1 MAQYLPY
8 IPETIPE
15 PALYKPDFNFFDRM
29 LQRKQ
34 SMFEQGASRVRS
46 AYTSVLNAPLSNKNN
61 IPLRDQYIKDAQ
73 EQLTKISSSDL
84 SLMENV
90 NAAESIYAPFWQD
103 KFIVQDAAITKAY
116 QTEMQKYASWK
127 DSAKPEEREKY
138 NSIGMLYLQNG
149 LSKLQNA
156 ERTPEAFGAV
166 EMRKA
171 EPFTNIE
178 AYLDKI
184 ASQEKLQV
192 KYDDPNGPYLIET
205 VNGERSKQKYATWA
219 ASRIGNNFQG
229 QFDITGTVEN
239 EERAKIL
246 KRNNP
251 NITDEEVQTIIAK
264 DVVSE
269 LTKGYTK
276 RNEEVD
282 VEMAR
287 IDSLLSS
294 IGQTGGPQNEQ
305 MFNKLIQERAE
316 LSARKSSI
324 NEEYK
329 YFDQDKSKV
338 LDYVTKAPKQYF
350 SVLAKQRLINNWATG
365 TASIDQKLIK
375 ENTGFTAAQNYEL
388 NKSKFN
394 LDVMKVQYDREQ
406 QLWERAN
413 PKVSTTGKDTPL
425 KDANGNV
432 IATGEAPGTDE
443 AKSMVYLGASGTAIE
458 RTAASELDIYNKQ
471 QTERFVSAHNMLFTQ
486 ESILGLTKSLGL
498 NNDDISYVATA
509 LQKEIATDYAHTFT
523 KEEAAAAN
531 KLTEKL
537 LASPAVKEAGIT
549 KITGPGTMKNA
560 LIAYATDHFI
570 TKLESDIPLT
580 QDETSALMYM
590 ATASKK
596 LQEYNANEEKRKE
609 LIKTNLLGNKALSH
623 LVVDRPNNEK
633 DLVGISDLEK
643 NFKATEF
650 EDEDGNKVTLSAKDL
665 ASAYMSGNMSEYKP
679 GFFASIAR
687 GQLAAS
693 GTITFGK
700 TVTIGGKKYSTQGTL
715 TPNMLSPSEPIMN
728 YPKGLEQLEA
738 AVLSLNKT
746 YKSSGQ
752 LAKDITLAHQSI
764 VPNLL
769 VYKDLTGVQ
778 SKEWQL
784 VFKAN
789 KTMAD
794 GDLAAKIVSQSIQPG
809 NIDEVYDANG
819 GVVSEANIKAIN
831 TLLKSEKN
839 MEEYVTANYIP
850 DGINGKKT
858 LRITLSKVQSD
869 DGKDTIEG
877 VKISE
882 LPTTINYTLKENTGT
897 DIDKLAKSPSFQTY
911 DALLRGQ
918 EIKSDAILKAA
929 GFEFALTPNFMGPG
943 ANPTFVTVDL
953 KYKTRVNKRD
963 PQTGELRS
971 ELEQKSYLSRINLT
985 GDNAKG
991 ADEIVATVYDLLFRN
1006 MSENQRLQEEY
1017 NQYLKSANTS
1027 GGSTWNPKE
1036 ALKAANL
1043 SHLIK

>member
-103 KFIVQDAAITKAY
+103 KFIVQDAAMTKAY
-116 QTEMQKYASWK
+116 QNEMQKYTTWK
-127 DSAKPEEREKY
+127 DAAKPEDREKY
-138 NSIGMLYLQNG
+138 NSIGMMYLQNG

-156 ERTPEAFGAV
+156 ERTPEAFGSI

-171 EPFTNIE
+171 EPFTNVE
-178 AYLDKI
+178 SYLQKM
-184 ASQEKLQV
+184 ATAEKLEV

-205 VNGERSKQKYATWA
+205 INGERSKQKYATWA

-229 QFDITGTVEN
+229 QFDVIGTVEN

-251 NITDEEVQTIIAK
+251 NITDQEVQTLIAK

-269 LTKGYTK
+269 LSKGYTK

-305 MFNKLIQERAE
+305 MFSKLVQERAE
-316 LSARKSSI
+316 LLARKSSI
-324 NEEYK
+324 NQEYQ

-338 LDYVTKAPKQYF
+338 LDYVSKAPKQYF

-413 PKVSTTGKDTPL
+413 PKVGTATPT

-432 IATGEAPGTDE
+432 INPNEAPGTDE
-443 AKSMVYLGASGTAIE
+443 ARSMVYLGASGTAIE

-471 QTERFVSAHNMLFTQ
+471 QTEKFISAHNLLFTQ
-486 ESILGLTKSLGL
+486 ESILGLTTSLGL
-498 NNDDISYVATA
+498 NQQDMSYVATA
-509 LQKEIATDYAHTFT
+509 LQKEIATNYEHKFT
-523 KEEAAAAN
+523 KEEAAASK
-531 KLTEKL
+531 KLETAL
-537 LASPAVKEAGIT
+537 IASPAVKEAGIT
-549 KITGPGTMKNA
+549 SITGPATLRNA
-560 LIAYATDHFI
+560 LVAYATDYLKV
-570 TKLESDIPLT
+570 KLENNISLT
-580 QDETSALMYM
+580 QDESNALVYM
-590 ATASKK
+590 STATQK
-596 LQEYNANEEKRKE
+596 LQEYNANESKRKE
-609 LIKTNLLGNKALSH
+609 LIKTNLLGNKALNH
-623 LVVDRPNNEK
+623 LVVDNSKGEK
-633 DLVGISDLEK
+633 DLLSISDLEK
-643 NFKATEF
+643 NFKTTEF
-650 EDEDGNKVTLSAKDL
+650 EDEDGNKVNLTSKDL
-665 ASAYMSGNMSEYKP
+665 ATAYLSGNVKQYIP
-679 GFFASIAR
+679 TGF
-687 GQLAAS
+687 AAIS
-693 GTITFGK
+693 AAATGRAGGFVTGK
-700 TVTIGGKKYSTQGTL
+700 EVIINEKKYVSRGEIYPAIGNSNGTMDIL
-715 TPNMLSPSEPIMN
+715 
-728 YPKGLEQLEA
+728 PKGLKELESSVA
-738 AVLSLNKT
+738 TLDKT
-746 YKSSGQ
+746 YKSSQQ
-752 LAKDITLAHQSI
+752 LAKDITLANKSI

-769 VYKDLTGVQ
+769 VYKDLTGTQ

-784 VFKAN
+784 VFKPN

-794 GDLAAKIVSQSIQPG
+794 ANGDLAAKIISQSIQPG
-809 NIDEVYDANG
+809 NVDQVYDLNG
-819 GVVSEANIKAIN
+819 GIVSDKHVKAIN

-839 MEEYVTANYIP
+839 MEEYVTASYIP
-850 DGINGKKT
+850 DGKDGKKT
-858 LRITLSKVQSD
+858 VRITLSKVQSD

-882 LPTTINYTLKENTGT
+882 LPTTLVYTLKENTGT

-918 EIKSDAILKAA
+918 ELKSDPILKAA
-929 GFEFALTPNFMGPG
+929 GFEYAITPNLTGPG

-953 KYKTRVNKRD
+953 KYKTRVNKKD

-985 GDNAKG
+985 GENAKG
-991 ADEIVATVYDLLFRN
+991 ADEIIATVYDLLFRN
-1006 MSENQRLQEEY
+1006 MAENQRLQEEY
-1017 NQYLKSANTS
+1017 KQYLKSTNAS
-1027 GGSTWNPKE
+1027 GGNTWDP
-1036 ALKAANL
+1036 KAALQQAGL